1 MTIYRFAALAPLTIA
16 LAACGGTPEK
26 AATDSP
32 TEAATTTAPEQL
44 GTAELKTADG
54 KPAGTAT
61 LLANGDAIEVMV
73 NATGLGAGA
82 HGFHLHQTG
91 KCDAP
96 DFKSAGGHLNP
107 GDKEH
112 GTENPKGAHLGDMPN
127 LTIDDNGNGSATV
140 TLTGDRDYIL
150 SNIFDDDGTA
160 IVIHEGPDDY
170 KSDPAG
176 DAGSRIACGVMEKAA
191 PTAETTPAA

>member
-1 MTIYRFAALAPLTIA
+1 MFAALAPLTIA
-16 LAACGGTPEK
+16 LAACGGTPDK
-26 AATDSP
+26 AATDTP
-32 TEAATTTAPEQL
+32 TEAATTAPAPEQL
-44 GTAELKTADG
+44 GMAELKMADG
-54 KPAGTAT
+54 TPAGTAT

-73 NATGLGAGA
+73 SATGLGAGA

-112 GTENPKGAHLGDMPN
+112 GSENPKGAHLGDMPN
-127 LTIDDNGNGSATV
+127 LTIDTDGNGTATV
-140 TLTGDRDYIL
+140 TLKGDRDYIL
-150 SNIFDDDGTA
+150 SNIFDTDGTA
-160 IVIHEGPDDY
+160 IVIHEGADDY

-176 DAGSRIACGVMEKAA
+176 DAGSRISCGVMEKAA
-191 PTAETTPAA
+191 PAAGTTPAA